1 MPTWELAILG
11 AYYAVLAV
19 LAIYGLHRAHL
30 TWIYFRSRKNVPR
43 PQQQFATLP
52 KVAIQLPIFNE
63 ATVVERLIDAA
74 CAIDY
79 PQDKLEIQVLDDS
92 TDETTAIAERC
103 VLAYRELGFDIHLI
117 RRGDR
122 QGFKAGALAAG
133 LRATDAEFLAVFDAD
148 FVPPK
153 NFVKDL
159 IHHFTDAGIGMV
171 QARWGHLNR
180 RFSLCTRV
188 QAILLDGHFV
198 IEHTA
203 RNRSGRFFNFNG
215 TAGIWRRA
223 AILEAGGWQHD
234 TLTED
239 LDLSYRAQI
248 AGWRFVY
255 RPDVLCPA
263 ELPIEMNAFKSQQRR
278 WAKGSIQTC
287 KKLLARVWRSQ
298 APLKAKVEATF
309 HLTNNFS
316 YLLMILMF
324 VLLLPAF
331 LVRLQLGSIASRFFD
346 ISLFLSA
353 TSSLFAFYVASQREG
368 DEGETLGQTLLHF
381 PAVLALGIGISVSN
395 CVAVLEV
402 LRGKQTEFVRTPKY
416 NVGELRKR
424 DSQFRYGGSKNR
436 LPYFELL
443 LAAHFTLITVIAYSR
458 QCWLAG
464 FFFTLFA
471 AGFYWVGFSS
481 LTRARLTAEPRLDA
495 PSAAPVAAAPVPP
508 VQTDEKRKDAREAI
522 HSNTGA
528 Y

>member
-1 MPTWELAILG
+1 MAPWELAVLA
-11 AYYAVLAV
+11 AYYAVLVV
-19 LAIYGLHRAHL
+19 LAVFGVHRAHL
-30 TWIYFRSRKNVPR
+30 TWLYFQNRRRNPVPLK
-43 PQQQFATLP
+43 QFETLP
-52 KVAIQLPIFNE
+52 KVAIQLPIYNE

-74 CAIDY
+74 CALDY
-79 PQDKLEIQVLDDS
+79 PNDKLEIQVLDDS
-92 TDETTAIAERC
+92 TDETVAVTAAKVAQWRAKGRNIT
-103 VLAYRELGFDIHLI
+103 HI

-122 QGFKAGALAAG
+122 LGFKAGALAAG

-148 FVPPK
+148 FVPPPQ
-153 NFVKDL
+153 FVKEL
-159 IHHFTDAGIGMV
+159 IHHFTDPQVGMV

-180 RFSLCTRV
+180 RYSLCTRV

-215 TAGIWRRA
+215 TAGIWRRG

-248 AGWRFVY
+248 AGWKFVY
-255 RPDVLCPA
+255 RPDVVCPA

-287 KKLLARVWRSQ
+287 KKLLKRVWASR
-298 APLKAKVEATF
+298 APLPAKIEASF

-316 YLLMILMF
+316 YLLMMVMF

-331 LVRLQLGSIASRFFD
+331 LARLNIHSELLRLTFD
-346 ISLFLSA
+346 VSLFLAA

-368 DEGETLGQTLLHF
+368 TEGESFGRTLALF

-395 CVAVLEV
+395 CAAVLEV
-402 LRGKQTEFVRTPKY
+402 IRGKQTEFVRTPKY
-416 NVGELRKR
+416 NVGAARRR
-424 DSQFRYGGSKNR
+424 DSLFRYGGKQKG
-436 LPYFELL
+436 LPLLELAFAL
-443 LAAHFTLITVIAYSR
+443 HFTFIAILALSHD
-458 QCWLAG
+458 CHLAG
-464 FFFTLFA
+464 FFFALFA
-471 AGFYWVGFSS
+471 AGFYWAGLAS
-481 LTRARLTAEPRLDA
+481 LLPIRSAPDTPSGPEPEFE
-495 PSAAPVAAAPVPP
+495 
-508 VQTDEKRKDAREAI
+508 EKQPTQAI
-522 HSNTGA
+522 ESKTGA

>member
-1 MPTWELAILG
+1 MASWELTVLA
-11 AYYAVLAV
+11 AYYTVLLVLAV
-19 LAIYGLHRAHL
+19 YGVHRAHL
-30 TWIYFRSRKNVPR
+30 TWIYFRSRSNKLLPKR
-43 PQQQFATLP
+43 EFETLP

-74 CAIDY
+74 CALDY
-79 PQDKLEIQVLDDS
+79 PRDRLEIQVLDDS
-92 TDETTAIAERC
+92 TDETTAIAEKK
-103 VLAYRELGFDIHLI
+103 VQDKQREGFLIRHI

-122 QGFKAGALAAG
+122 AGFKAGALAAG

-148 FVPPK
+148 FVPPPG
-153 NFVKDL
+153 FVKAL
-159 IHHFTDAGIGMV
+159 IHHFTDDKVGMV

-180 RFSLCTRV
+180 RFSICTRV

-248 AGWRFVY
+248 AGWQFIY
-255 RPDVLCPA
+255 RPDVVCPA

-287 KKLLARVWRSQ
+287 KKLIARLWKSPV
-298 APLKAKVEATF
+298 PLRAKIEGSF

-316 YLLMILMF
+316 YLLMMVMF
-324 VLLLPAF
+324 LLLLPAF
-331 LVRLQLGSIASRFFD
+331 LARLKVGTVAGWVFD
-346 ISLFLSA
+346 MSLFMAA

-368 DEGETLGQTLLHF
+368 NEGETLGKTLLYF
-381 PAVLALGIGISVSN
+381 PAVLALGIGLSVSN
-395 CVAVLEV
+395 CAAVLEV
-402 LRGKQTEFVRTPKY
+402 LRGKVTEFVRTPKY
-416 NVGELRKR
+416 GVGAAKQR
-424 DSQFRYGGSKNR
+424 DSAFRYVGGKNK
-436 LPYFELL
+436 LAVIELA
-443 LAAHFTLITVIAYSR
+443 LALHFTLILSIAFSR
-458 QCWLAG
+458 NCQLAG
-464 FFFTLFA
+464 TFFTLFA
-471 AGFYWVGFSS
+471 AGFYWVGLASLFPARGVVEPPAPPPSS
-481 LTRARLTAEPRLDA
+481 EE
-495 PSAAPVAAAPVPP
+495 
-508 VQTDEKRKDAREAI
+508 TDEARQAI

>member
-1 MPTWELAILG
+1 MESWELAILA
-11 AYYAVLAV
+11 AYYAVLLV
-19 LAIYGLHRAHL
+19 LAVFGLHRAHL
-30 TWIYFRSRKNVPR
+30 TWIYFRSRRNKMLPKR
-43 PQQQFATLP
+43 EFDALP

-74 CAIDY
+74 CALDY
-79 PQDKLEIQVLDDS
+79 PKDRLEIQVLDDS
-92 TDETTAIAERC
+92 TDETTAIAERA
-103 VLAYRELGFDIHLI
+103 VREKQEQGFLI
-117 RRGDR
+117 RHVRRGDR
-122 QGFKAGALAAG
+122 AGYKAGALAAG

-148 FVPPK
+148 FVPPPH
-153 NFVKDL
+153 FVKSL
-159 IHHFTDAGIGMV
+159 IHHFTDPKVGMV

-180 RFSLCTRV
+180 RFSTCTRV

-248 AGWRFVY
+248 AGWNFVY
-255 RPDVLCPA
+255 RPDVVCPA

-278 WAKGSIQTC
+278 WAKGSIQTAR
-287 KKLLARVWRSQ
+287 KLLGRLWRSP
-298 APLKAKVEATF
+298 ASLRAKIEGSF

-316 YLLMILMF
+316 YLLMMVMF

-331 LVRLQLGSIASRFFD
+331 LARLKVGTLAGWVFD
-346 ISLFLSA
+346 MSLFLAA

-368 DEGETLGQTLLHF
+368 DEGESLGRTLFYF
-381 PAVLALGIGISVSN
+381 PAVLALGIGLSVSN
-395 CVAVLEV
+395 CAAVIEV

-416 NVGELRKR
+416 GVGDGRR
-424 DSQFRYGGSKNR
+424 RGSAFRYVGGRNR
-436 LPYFELL
+436 LAAIELL
-443 LAAHFTLITVIAYSR
+443 LALHFTYISYLAFSR
-458 QCWLAG
+458 DCQLAG
-464 FFFTLFA
+464 TFFTLFA
-471 AGFYWVGFSS
+471 SGFYWVGLAS
-481 LTRARLTAEPRLDA
+481 LLPARGSAPPAAPPSA
-495 PSAAPVAAAPVPP
+495 PSAGDAVEGAATRQP
-508 VQTDEKRKDAREAI
+508 I